1 MTTPHPAGLSENIV
15 AGRDLGQSE
24 WLTVTQEM
32 ITAFGDVTRDHDPM
46 HVDPAWAGRGPFEGT
61 IAFGFLT
68 MSLLTSFMHNVLGS
82 NPREHDPS
90 MGYHL
95 NYGFDRMRLVSPV
108 PVGSRIRGS
117 FRVLE
122 VRPDAKN
129 RSILTFGAT
138 VEIEGSERPALSAEW
153 LSVWVP
159 PEQAS

>member
-1 MTTPHPAGLSENIV
+1 MTTLHPVGLSDKIV
-15 AGRDLGQSE
+15 AGRDLGHSE

-32 ITAFGDVTRDHDPM
+32 ITAFGDATRDHDPM

-68 MSLLTSFMHNVLGS
+68 MSLLTSFMHNVMGTD
-82 NPREHDPS
+82 PQRYDPS
-90 MGYHL
+90 MGYYL

-108 PVGSRIRGS
+108 PVGSRIRGA

-122 VRPDAKN
+122 VRADDKN
-129 RSILTFGAT
+129 RSILKFGAT

-159 PEQAS
+159 PERTS